1 MILTESQSMI
11 QDTARTFAREQLAP
25 HSARWDETGEFP
37 RDALRRM
44 GELGLLGM
52 TVPERWGGVGA
63 DAVSLAVAL
72 EEIAAGDAACATIMS
87 GHNSVG
93 CMPISNF
100 GTDAQKERFLAPMAR
115 GEMLSAFCLT
125 EPQGGSDAGALTTR
139 ARRAGKDY
147 VLSGTKQFIT
157 TGSNA
162 DVALVF
168 ALTSPELGR
177 RGISAFIVPTDTPGY
192 VVARVESKMGQ
203 RASDTCQIVFEDLRV
218 PADLRLGDEGA
229 GYRIALSNL
238 EGGRIGIAAQAV
250 GIGRA
255 ALEVASAYARERITF
270 GKPIIEHQAV
280 GFRIAAMATRIEAAR
295 QLVLHA
301 AQLRDAGRPCRTPA
315 RAARRSAARRRP
327 ALPDGGV
334 HGQARRVGGRG
345 MGLLGGHPGARRLR
359 LPARLPGRAPVSRC
373 ARVPHLRRH
382 QRHPAPGDPAR
393 AGRPHGTL
401 RMNPAGR
408 HPRTRKSG

>member
-1 MILTESQSMI
+1 MILNESQAMI
-11 QDTARTFAREQLAP
+11 QATARAFAREQLAP
-25 HSARWDETGEFP
+25 YSAEWDRTGAFP

-52 TVPERWGGVGA
+52 TVPEQWGGVGA

-72 EEIAAGDAACATIMS
+72 EEIAAGDAACATVMS

-93 CMPISNF
+93 CMPVATF
-100 GTDAQKERFLAPMAR
+100 GTDAQKARFLVPMAR

-139 ARRAGKDY
+139 ARRTGDDY

-157 TGSNA
+157 TGKNA

-168 ALTSPELGR
+168 AVTAPELGR

-192 VVARVESKMGQ
+192 MVARVESKMGQ
-203 RASDTCQIVFEDLRV
+203 RASDTCQIRFEDVRI

-250 GIGRA
+250 GIARA
-255 ALEVASAYARERITF
+255 ALEAAQAYARERVTF

-301 AQLRDAGRPCRTPA
+301 AQLRDERRPCLMEA
-315 RAARRSAARRRP
+315 CMAKLVASEAAEWVCSEAIQ
-327 ALPDGGV
+327 V
-334 HGQARRVGGRG
+334 
-345 MGLLGGHPGARRLR
+345 LGGYGYLSDFPMERLYR
-359 LPARLPGRAPVSRC
+359 D
-373 ARVPHLRRH
+373 ARVCRIYEGTNDIQHLVILRELEERGRRN
-382 QRHPAPGDPAR
+382 A
-393 AGRPHGTL
+393 
-401 RMNPAGR
+401 
-408 HPRTRKSG
+408 

>member
-1 MILTESQSMI
+1 MILTESQAMI
-11 QDTARTFAREQLAP
+11 QGTARAFAREQLAP
-25 HSARWDETGEFP
+25 HSAQWDETGAFP
-37 RDALRRM
+37 REALRRM

-63 DAVSLAVAL
+63 DAVSLALAL

-93 CMPISNF
+93 CMPISTF
-100 GTDAQKERFLAPMAR
+100 GTDAQKERFLVPMAK

-139 ARRAGKDY
+139 ARRVGDDY

-157 TGSNA
+157 TGKNA

-168 ALTSPELGR
+168 AVTAPERGR
-177 RGISAFIVPTDTPGY
+177 KGISAFIVPTATPGY
-192 VVARVESKMGQ
+192 VVGRVESKMGQ
-203 RASDTCQIVFEDLRV
+203 RASDTCQIHFEDMRV
-218 PADLRLGDEGA
+218 PAGLRLGDEGA

-250 GIGRA
+250 GIAQA
-255 ALEVASAYARERITF
+255 ALDAAHAYARERMTF

-280 GFRIAAMATRIEAAR
+280 GFRIADMATRIEAAR

-301 AQLRDAGRPCRTPA
+301 AQLRDQGRPCLMEA
-315 RAARRSAARRRP
+315 CMAKLVASEAAE
-327 ALPDGGV
+327 
-334 HGQARRVGGRG
+334 RVCTDAIQV
-345 MGLLGGHPGARRLR
+345 LGGYGYLRDYPVERLYR
-359 LPARLPGRAPVSRC
+359 D
-373 ARVPHLRRH
+373 ARVCRIYEGTNDIQHLVILRELEDRI
-382 QRHPAPGDPAR
+382 
-393 AGRPHGTL
+393 GR
-401 RMNPAGR
+401 NA
-408 HPRTRKSG
+408 

>member
-11 QDTARTFAREQLAP
+11 QNTARTFAREQLAP

-37 RDALRRM
+37 RDALRTM

-139 ARRAGKDY
+139 ARRVGNDY

-157 TGSNA
+157 TGRNA

-203 RASDTCQIVFEDLRV
+203 HASDTCQIVFEDLRV
-218 PADLRLGDEGA
+218 PSDLRLGDEGA

-255 ALEVASAYARERITF
+255 ALEAAYAYARERVTF

-280 GFRIAAMATRIEAAR
+280 GFRIAAMATRVEAAR

-301 AQLRDAGRPCRTPA
+301 AQLRDQGRPCLMEA
-315 RAARRSAARRRP
+315 CMAKLVASEAAEWVCSEAIQ
-327 ALPDGGV
+327 V
-334 HGQARRVGGRG
+334 
-345 MGLLGGHPGARRLR
+345 LGGYGYLRDFPVERLYR
-359 LPARLPGRAPVSRC
+359 D
-373 ARVPHLRRH
+373 ARVCRIYEGTNDIQHLVILRELE
-382 QRHPAPGDPAR
+382 
-393 AGRPHGTL
+393 GRTERG
-401 RMNPAGR
+401 G
-408 HPRTRKSG
+408 

>member
-1 MILTESQSMI
+1 MILTESQAMI
-11 QDTARTFAREQLAP
+11 RSTARAFAREQLAP
-25 HSARWDETGEFP
+25 HSAEWDETAAFP

-93 CMPISNF
+93 CMPISLF

-125 EPQGGSDAGALTTR
+125 EPQGGSDAGALTTQ
-139 ARRAGKDY
+139 ARRVGDHY

-157 TGSNA
+157 TGKNA

-168 ALTSPELGR
+168 AVTSPERGR
-177 RGISAFIVPTDTPGY
+177 HGISAFIVPTDTPGY
-192 VVARVESKMGQ
+192 VVGRVESKMGQ
-203 RASDTCQIVFEDLRV
+203 RASDTCQIHFEDLRIPV
-218 PADLRLGDEGA
+218 DLRLGEEGT

-250 GIGRA
+250 GIARA
-255 ALEVASAYARERITF
+255 ALEVAHAYARERVTF
-270 GKPIIEHQAV
+270 GKAIIEHQAV
-280 GFRIAAMATRIEAAR
+280 GFRIADMATRIEAAR

-301 AQLRDAGRPCRTPA
+301 AQLRDQGRPCLMEA
-315 RAARRSAARRRP
+315 CMAKLVASEAAE
-327 ALPDGGV
+327 
-334 HGQARRVGGRG
+334 RVCSEAIQV
-345 MGLLGGHPGARRLR
+345 LGGYGYLRDYPVERLYR
-359 LPARLPGRAPVSRC
+359 D
-373 ARVPHLRRH
+373 ARVCRIYEGTNDIQHLVILREL
-382 QRHPAPGDPAR
+382 GDR
-393 AGRPHGTL
+393 AGRG
-401 RMNPAGR
+401 A
-408 HPRTRKSG
+408 

>member
-1 MILTESQSMI
+1 MILNESQAMI
-11 QDTARTFAREQLAP
+11 QATARAFAREQLAP
-25 HSARWDETGEFP
+25 YSAEWDRTGAFP

-52 TVPERWGGVGA
+52 TVPEQWGGVGA

-72 EEIAAGDAACATIMS
+72 EEIAAGDAACATVMS

-93 CMPISNF
+93 CMPIATF
-100 GTDAQKERFLAPMAR
+100 GTDAQKARFLVPMAR
-115 GEMLSAFCLT
+115 GQMLSAFCLT

-139 ARRAGKDY
+139 ARRTSDDY

-157 TGSNA
+157 TGKNA

-168 ALTSPELGR
+168 AVTAPELGR

-192 VVARVESKMGQ
+192 MVARVESKMGQ
-203 RASDTCQIVFEDLRV
+203 RASDTCQIRFEDVRI

-250 GIGRA
+250 GIARA
-255 ALEVASAYARERITF
+255 ALEAAQAYARERVTF
-270 GKPIIEHQAV
+270 GKPIIEHRAV

-301 AQLRDAGRPCRTPA
+301 AQLRDERRPCLMEA
-315 RAARRSAARRRP
+315 CMAKLVASEAAEWVCSEAIQ
-327 ALPDGGV
+327 V
-334 HGQARRVGGRG
+334 
-345 MGLLGGHPGARRLR
+345 LGGYGYLSDFPVERLYR
-359 LPARLPGRAPVSRC
+359 D
-373 ARVPHLRRH
+373 ARVCRIYEGTNDIQHLVILRELAERGRRN
-382 QRHPAPGDPAR
+382 A
-393 AGRPHGTL
+393 
-401 RMNPAGR
+401 
-408 HPRTRKSG
+408 